1 MVIFSEEWL
10 YMLWIVLSCCKLH
23 QTEQAP
29 RVSVSELNACT
40 YLQEQYMLHLA
51 LILLGI
57 TQVSLKKIPN
67 GNFHPPVFC
76 KPFLLTFSC
85 YNTIYKNSYH

>member
-10 YMLWIVLSCCKLH
+10 CMLWIVLSCCKLH

-51 LILLGI
+51 LILFGI
-57 TQVSLKKIPN
+57 TQVSLKKLPMGIFIPQFFAN
-67 GNFHPPVFC
+67 
-76 KPFLLTFSC
+76 LT
-85 YNTIYKNSYH
+85 Y